1 MSFRLMAQ
9 PHGGRAMILYGR
21 ELLQR
26 LKPDNTI
33 MIESTWYGGDFE
45 INCKDA
51 IDFIKPEKII
61 LVSFHD
67 QPIVKQSMFDQPVY
81 EVGYYDSPYFIDFW
95 AHVVANKY
103 TLPTDEE
110 LLNHKTVI
118 VPYLSYNRKPHE
130 HRVRFYN
137 QLVDADIHNKGI
149 VSMDKLQMLEDD
161 VTPYLIDASVSDHNI
176 PNDIL
181 TLGQPNLWCSS
192 FMNIVTETWYDIN
205 RACFVSEKIYKPIVG
220 LRPFLVYAPD
230 LGCKWLQD
238 RGFETYENDFLD
250 CYGKTVTADNL
261 IDFLTV
267 LSDLANNTSWLQTK
281 FLALRE
287 KMLYNKQQFYKYV
300 NNNNIDQIIESILN
314 D

>member
-1 MSFRLMAQ
+1 MAQ
-9 PHGGRAMILYGR
+9 PHGGRDMIVYGR

-51 IDFIKPEKII
+51 IEHIKPEKII

-67 QPIVKQSMFDQPVY
+67 AHIVKQRMFDQPVY

-103 TLPTDEE
+103 TLPTDDI
-110 LLNHKTVI
+110 LLNHRTVT

-137 QLVDADIHNKGI
+137 QLVDADIHNKGT

-161 VTPYLIDASVSDHNI
+161 VTPYLIDESVTDHDI

-181 TLGQPNLWCSS
+181 TLGQTNLWCSS

-205 RACFVSEKIYKPIVG
+205 RAYFVSEKIYKPIVG
-220 LRPFLVYAPD
+220 LRPFFVYAKD

-238 RGFETYENDFLD
+238 CGFETYENDFRD

-267 LSDLANNTSWLQTK
+267 LCELSKNTPWLQTK
-281 FLALRE
+281 FLALQE
-287 KMLYNKQQFYKYV
+287 KILYNKQQFYKYV
-300 NNNNIDQIIESILN
+300 NDNNIDAIIDNIIQGK
-314 D
+314 